1 MKKCP
6 SDSSFILHPSYNGDG
21 GKSHADPNSEIP
33 VTVQLAE
40 PKTQS
45 APWTRRHLLGLED
58 LSRGEIVTILDTAE
72 QFVEVGPLRHTKR
85 ADLKGKMV
93 VNLFFEPSTRTRTSF
108 GLAARRLGADTID
121 FTTSGSS
128 MSKGESFIDTARNIE
143 AFAIDVMVV
152 RHAVPGAP
160 HLLSQHLGCS
170 VINAG
175 DGAHEHPTQGLL
187 DIFTIRQKKGRLA
200 GLTVGL
206 VGDIAHSRVARS
218 NIHGLLRLGARVI
231 VCGPAT
237 LVPRSIRQLGVE
249 VAYRLDDILPICD
262 VINVLRIQ
270 FERQRSG
277 LFPSIHEY
285 ARLFGMD
292 SERLRRAKP
301 DILLLAPGPINR
313 GVEVTPEVADGP
325 HSAILQQVTNGLA
338 VRMAV
343 LSLLCGQQNG
353 EG

>member
-1 MKKCP
+1 M
-6 SDSSFILHPSYNGDG
+6 
-21 GKSHADPNSEIP
+21 
-33 VTVQLAE
+33 TVEFATRETTPAQ
-40 PKTQS
+40 
-45 APWTRRHLLGLED
+45 WTKRHLLGLED
-58 LSRGEIVTILDTAE
+58 LNRAEIETILDTAE
-72 QFVEVGPLRHTKR
+72 NFVEVSQGKR
-85 ADLKGKMV
+85 KKLTDLKGKVV

-108 GLAARRLGADTID
+108 GLAAKRLSADTID
-121 FTTSGSS
+121 FTSGGSS
-128 MSKGESFIDTARNIE
+128 LSKGETFIDTAKNLE
-143 AFAIDVMVV
+143 AMGADIMVV
-152 RHAVPGAP
+152 RHSTPGAP
-160 HLLSQHLGCS
+160 HLLSQHVQCG

-187 DIFTIRQKKGRLA
+187 DMFTIRKIKRRLE

-218 NIHGLLRLGARVI
+218 NIHGLIKLGAKVI
-231 VCGPAT
+231 VCGPPT
-237 LVPRSIRQLGVE
+237 LVPATITQLGVE
-249 VAYRLDDILPICD
+249 VSCRLDDILPRCD
-262 VINVLRIQ
+262 VINMLRIQ

-285 ARLFGMD
+285 AHLFGMN
-292 SERLRRAKP
+292 SERLRRAKS

-343 LSLLCGQQNG
+343 LDLLCGHPAG
-353 EG
+353 ETD